1 MLVLVKTSITCL
13 LFMIYMIGFY
23 YRKPH
28 IPVKS
33 TKLFRRLIVV
43 ALLNSS
49 FDLITLCTVNHL
61 DVVPEFVNL
70 IVHIIY
76 LMSILGFIYLLFL
89 YMKSYLETNLSF
101 PKALKVLHSLPFI
114 VSTVGILTLPITY
127 VHGKTTNYSLGPKA
141 YALYG
146 SLVIYLVLIL
156 YYCLRY
162 WKILDE
168 EKRMAIILAVPL
180 FVITAVIQMLIPET
194 LVVVVCSTLILFG
207 LILSN
212 ENTEKYVDEKT
223 RLFN

>member
-1 MLVLVKTSITCL
+1 MLALVKTPVACL
-13 LFMIYMIGFY
+13 IFMIYMIGFY

-28 IPVKS
+28 IPIKS
-33 TKLFRRLIVV
+33 TKIFQRLIVV

-49 FDLITLCTVNHL
+49 FDLITICTVNHR
-61 DVVPEFVNL
+61 DIVPDFVNL

-76 LMSILGFIYLLFL
+76 LMSILTYIYLLFL
-89 YMKSYLETNLSF
+89 YMRSFLEINLDFSMQIR
-101 PKALKVLHSLPFI
+101 VLQSLPFI
-114 VSTVGILTLPITY
+114 ISTVGIFLLPITY
-127 VHGKTTNYSLGPKA
+127 VHGNTTDYSLGPKA

-146 SLVIYLVLIL
+146 SLVIYLILIL

-162 WKILDE
+162 WRILDG
-168 EKRMAIILAVPL
+168 EKRLAIILAVPL

-194 LVVVVCSTLILFG
+194 LVVVVCATLILLG

-223 RLFN
+223 MLFN

>member
-33 TKLFRRLIVV
+33 TKLFQGLIVV

-70 IVHIIY
+70 IVHTIY

-101 PKALKVLHSLPFI
+101 PKVLKVFHCLPFA

-156 YYCLRY
+156 YY
-162 WKILDE
+162 W
-168 EKRMAIILAVPL
+168 
-180 FVITAVIQMLIPET
+180 QQET
-194 LVVVVCSTLILFG
+194 
-207 LILSN
+207 
-212 ENTEKYVDEKT
+212 D
-223 RLFN
+223 